1 MKLKDVIL
9 ISLFFVNLDFASTIY
24 ALVYFHAVELHRY
37 CFLATAVT
45 PAATHFLAA
54 VYNVLQLLKYFFS

>member
-45 PAATHFLAA
+45 PA
-54 VYNVLQLLKYFFS
+54 